1 MRKSEKIYQ
10 MALRMRRKKNKFAEK
25 ILIMILKVIFNFDI
39 QTPADIDT
47 SVQFVHNGM
56 GCVIHPK
63 TIIKANCF
71 IYQNVTIGGNTKI
84 IDGKKTNQ
92 GAPIIEEGC
101 IIYSGACIAGPIII
115 GKNSIIGANVVVT
128 QDIPDNSI
136 VKNASIIIK
145 QKKGL

>member
-63 TIIKANCF
+63 TIIKLIVLSIKMSQSAEIQKLLMEKKQIKGPPSLKKDALF
-71 IYQNVTIGGNTKI
+71 ILAHVLQA
-84 IDGKKTNQ
+84 Q
-92 GAPIIEEGC
+92 
-101 IIYSGACIAGPIII
+101 
-115 GKNSIIGANVVVT
+115 
-128 QDIPDNSI
+128 
-136 VKNASIIIK
+136 
-145 QKKGL
+145 